1 MLIKDAELNWMT
13 KKEKQ
18 LLWIFLAILA
28 VGVIVRGIPFAVKSY
43 QSGLMAVDESKEKI
57 NRLKK
62 LQAREQYW
70 QTEFNKIK
78 KKEQQLLKQLFVG
91 NSPELIAGR
100 VQERLKT
107 LARQS
112 GIKVDSMNL
121 PDLQQTDD
129 WLLISQ
135 TMTFKASTENLMK
148 LLKMIKQSK
157 STLIVEDIKMT
168 SFRKILNCTI
178 KIIGFS
184 HSMTKQGSDS

>member
-1 MLIKDAELNWMT
+1 MT

-157 STLIVEDIKMT
+157 STLIIEDIKMS

-184 HSMTKQGSDS
+184 HSMAKQGSDS